1 MTILSL
7 NCHRGVLRT
16 LGHDINILEWL
27 FLAPQSPPPIL
38 IDRLLLA
45 QRRRR
50 ALKCPLDGAD
60 FLLSSVAE
68 DLADRLSATL
78 RHFEVAVDLGGF
90 GDLMPKLLR
99 QADNVGRVFRFD
111 ALVADCGNGA
121 PHAVIDE
128 EQLPL
133 AHRSC
138 DLITSTLALQF
149 VNDLPGTLVQIHQ
162 ALRPDGLFLGAM
174 LGGETL
180 GELRQAMVAAEV
192 ELNNGASPRI
202 APFADVRDIGG
213 LMQRAGFALPVVD
226 QDRLTVRYDSVWA
239 LFQDLRAMGATNV
252 LVDRGNNPL
261 TRRLIDRIDAIYRS
275 RYADSD
281 GRLRAT
287 FQVMSLSG
295 WIPHESQQK
304 PLRPGSARTSLADAV
319 DAVDLPPAI
328 APNSPS

>member
-1 MTILSL
+1 M
-7 NCHRGVLRT
+7 
-16 LGHDINILEWL
+16 
-27 FLAPQSPPPIL
+27 
-38 IDRLLLA
+38 LLA
-45 QRRRR
+45 ERRRR
-50 ALKCPLDGAD
+50 ALKRPLDGAD
-60 FLLSSVAE
+60 FLLSCVAE

-78 RHFEVAVDLGGF
+78 RHFEVAVDLSGF
-90 GDLMPKLLR
+90 GNLMPHLLR
-99 QADNVGRVFRFD
+99 QAENIGRVIRFD
-111 ALVADCGNGA
+111 PLVADCRTGA
-121 PHAVIDE
+121 PHAVIDDE
-128 EQLPL
+128 YLPL
-133 AHRSC
+133 GHRSC

-226 QDRLTVRYDSVWA
+226 QDRLTVRYDGVRA
-239 LFQDLRAMGATNV
+239 LFRDLRAMGATNV
-252 LVDRGNNPL
+252 LVDRGHNPL
-261 TRRLIDRIDAIYRS
+261 TRRLVDRIDEIYRA

-287 FQVMSLSG
+287 FQVISLSG

-304 PLRPGSARTSLADAV
+304 PLRPGSARASLAEAV
-319 DAVDLPPAI
+319 EAVDLFPALEP
-328 APNSPS
+328 ASSSRP